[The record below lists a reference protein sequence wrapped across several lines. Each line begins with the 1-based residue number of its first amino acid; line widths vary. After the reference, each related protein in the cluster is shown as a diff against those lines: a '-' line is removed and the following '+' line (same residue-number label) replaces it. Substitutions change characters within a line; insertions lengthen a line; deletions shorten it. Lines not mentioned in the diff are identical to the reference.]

1 MSRPN
6 HRASAYASS
15 ADILADAHISEKPE
29 RLQIDRLSPE
39 IQAHIV
45 AAIMHGL
52 RPVCIDWPDG
62 KHALTL
68 LESGATMPRPEKII
82 AAYRQCEKTA
92 QIFPEG
98 SQSWL
103 R

>member
-1 MSRPN
+1 MVTHTTSYT
-6 HRASAYASS
+6 RA
-15 ADILADAHISEKPE
+15 ADILSSAHISEKPK
-29 RLQIDRLSPE
+29 RLQLDQLPSE
-39 IQAHIV
+39 IRAHIV
-45 AAIMHGL
+45 AARMHGL

-68 LESGATMPRPEKII
+68 LESGATMPRPETII
-82 AAYRQCEKTA
+82 AAYRQCEKTD